1 MARNEYKY
9 EYGVLVSSLPPG
21 RVKVKKLGKSEYWE
35 RNLWKINLLLDVLMR
50 SIAENFRLFLF

>member
-35 RNLWKINLLLDVLMR
+35 RNL
-50 SIAENFRLFLF
+50 

>member
-21 RVKVKKLGKSEYWE
+21 RVKVKKLGKSE
-35 RNLWKINLLLDVLMR
+35 
-50 SIAENFRLFLF
+50 FREEKSMDNKSLVRRFDA